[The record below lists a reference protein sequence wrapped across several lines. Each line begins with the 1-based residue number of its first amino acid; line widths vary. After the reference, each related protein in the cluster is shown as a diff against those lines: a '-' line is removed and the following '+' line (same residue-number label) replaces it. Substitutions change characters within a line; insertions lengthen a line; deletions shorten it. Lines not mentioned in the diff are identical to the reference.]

1 MNLRQPMH
9 PFVQNTLI
17 LVTSGIVASLLCAK
31 VYGATLPVEEPTAPA
46 PIATVAPAPAQAANS
61 DAEAAAQLADAS
73 QGLAADRSC
82 RLIDPE
88 PGRRYPLG

>member
-31 VYGATLPVEEPTAPA
+31 VYGATLPVEEPTAP
-46 PIATVAPAPAQAANS
+46 IATVAPAPASAANN
-61 DAEAAAQLADAS
+61 DAQAAAQLRAMLLGQRQLLGAPMVA
-73 QGLAADRSC
+73 GTA
-82 RLIDPE
+82 
-88 PGRRYPLG
+88 GR

>member
-61 DAEAAAQLADAS
+61 DAEAAAQLRAMLLG
-73 QGLAADRSC
+73 QRQ
-82 RLIDPE
+82 
-88 PGRRYPLG
+88 PLGAPVVVGANGR

>member
-31 VYGATLPVEEPTAPA
+31 VYGATLPVEEPTAQA
-46 PIATVAPAPAQAANS
+46 PIATTVPAPAQAANS
-61 DAEAAAQLADAS
+61 DAQAAAQLRAMLMGQRQLLGAPM
-73 QGLAADRSC
+73 GTGTN
-82 RLIDPE
+82 
-88 PGRRYPLG
+88 GR

>member
-31 VYGATLPVEEPTAPA
+31 VYGATLPVEEPAPPAPAPA
-46 PIATVAPAPAQAANS
+46 PIAAVAPAPAQAAKT
-61 DAEAAAQLADAS
+61 DVEAAAQLRAMLLGQRELLGVPVVVGAN
-73 QGLAADRSC
+73 
-82 RLIDPE
+82 
-88 PGRRYPLG
+88 GR

>member
-31 VYGATLPVEEPTAPA
+31 VYGATLPVEEPTAPT
-46 PIATVAPAPAQAANS
+46 PIVTVAPAPAQAA
-61 DAEAAAQLADAS
+61 AQLRAMLVGQRQLLGAPMVA
-73 QGLAADRSC
+73 GTN
-82 RLIDPE
+82 
-88 PGRRYPLG
+88 GR

>member
-17 LVTSGIVASLLCAK
+17 LVTSGIVASLVCAK

-46 PIATVAPAPAQAANS
+46 PIATVAPAPVQAATS
-61 DAEAAAQLADAS
+61 DAEAAAQLRAMLMG
-73 QGLAADRSC
+73 Q
-82 RLIDPE
+82 RLVVGAPLVVGAN
-88 PGRRYPLG
+88 GR

>member
-46 PIATVAPAPAQAANS
+46 PIAAVAPAPAQAASN
-61 DAEAAAQLADAS
+61 DAQAAAQLRAM
-73 QGLAADRSC
+73 L
-82 RLIDPE
+82 
-88 PGRRYPLG
+88 LGQRQLLGAPMVAGTNSR